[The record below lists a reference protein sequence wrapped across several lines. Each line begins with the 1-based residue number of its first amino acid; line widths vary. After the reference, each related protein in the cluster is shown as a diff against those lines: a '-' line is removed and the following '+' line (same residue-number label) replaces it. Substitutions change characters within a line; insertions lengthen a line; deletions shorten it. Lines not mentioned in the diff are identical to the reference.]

1 MTGEDSPRPS
11 GRGKYPAPGNTEAW
25 TAIAANPRSTPDDL
39 MHCLAHELA
48 ESVRL
53 AAVSNPAHDGV
64 AARMASGDPSPVV
77 RAAVMLSPW
86 IDEETRTAL
95 MDDQDVVDAAA
106 RMTGEEDELPALAPR
121 SSLT

>member
-1 MTGEDSPRPS
+1 MP
-11 GRGKYPAPGNTEAW
+11 
-25 TAIAANPRSTPDDL
+25 
-39 MHCLAHELA
+39 

-86 IDEETRTAL
+86 TDEETRVRL
-95 MDDQDVVDAAA
+95 MNDPNVVDAAA
-106 RMTGEEDELPALAPR
+106 RLSGDCE
-121 SSLT
+121 